1 MESQKPL
8 QDAYEEGRAAVVA
21 AVKELSVQER
31 IDLAELE
38 LRSEIA
44 RNIIRQFVRVNL
56 AVLAIIALIFIVD
69 EINTYLKLIAASERI
84 IDSKIIMTIIGA
96 TTVQFGAIAFAVSQ
110 WLFPKK

>member
-1 MESQKPL
+1 MNAPPKRQ
-8 QDAYEEGRAAVVA
+8 AYEEGRAAVVA
-21 AVKELSVQER
+21 AVESLSVQEK

-56 AVLAIIALIFIVD
+56 WVLSIVAVVFLIDTLF
-69 EINTYLKLIAASERI
+69 TYLKLMEAKDRI
-84 IDSKIIMTIIGA
+84 VDSKVVMAIIGA